1 MATVPDW
8 AYAVWDGAVGAAG
21 SLIGAHQHGTTRGPQ
36 SCRFRLYAGGKLTT
50 LSLDAEDIAVEV
62 QPELKTFTRVGDVF
76 ADVRYHNL
84 VFNNRDAGQPML
96 DLIEHDVFDSGRANQ
111 HDFSLQCLQ
120 RLPNEPHSDAELAG

>member
-1 MATVPDW
+1 
-8 AYAVWDGAVGAAG
+8 
-21 SLIGAHQHGTTRGPQ
+21 
-36 SCRFRLYAGGKLTT
+36 

-96 DLIEHDVFDSGRANQ
+96 DLIEHDVFDWSGPREPA
-111 HDFSLQCLQ
+111 
-120 RLPNEPHSDAELAG
+120 RLLAPMPAASPE